1 MDTGHD
7 DDYTTQITVRLSRV
21 IESDRFYTRKGTS
34 GHRDSI
40 EEATAST
47 YDEKL
52 SHDIK
57 LG

>member
-7 DDYTTQITVRLSRV
+7 DDDTTQITVRLSRV

-40 EEATAST
+40 DEATAST
-47 YDEKL
+47 YDENL

-57 LG
+57 LC